1 MNMYAKAAK
10 QGYKEA
16 MQRLIELELKED
28 DFIDLPRFESDLY
41 PDCPFQPRLKMLKN
55 FNINCRKQ
63 VVKKMLG
70 VKSILS
76 PKLLHFFPFS
86 LEIII

>member
-16 MQRLIELELKED
+16 MQRLIELELKEN

-41 PDCPFQPRLKMLKN
+41 PDCPF
-55 FNINCRKQ
+55 
-63 VVKKMLG
+63 
-70 VKSILS
+70 
-76 PKLLHFFPFS
+76 
-86 LEIII
+86 